1 MGIRER
7 NMRYV
12 SYFQLTALSLILVCI
27 ISSSNAIVLHPDSGQ
42 PAEKPADAVIGR
54 WSYNASFV
62 VIGLPENNTANAI
75 ITTRHQGTTPA
86 SVVIDGTTYDLGT
99 IYNSPDNSDIQ
110 IAELVGANLANYVPI
125 YTLENPNN
133 PTQNETGEDVV
144 LGGYGKGRGD
154 PVYDDQEQDI
164 IGYKWGGNDN
174 ETLRWGTNIID
185 GTATVNGLE
194 QLVTDFDGP
203 SATGTTTYEAA
214 IAEYDS
220 GSGWFI
226 NKGGQW
232 YLAGLT
238 YATSNEEKQSLFDP
252 PDDNYAHRLSEPEIA
267 TWINTTLETIPE
279 PATVLIFTLG
289 SWLALRKRTI

>member
-1 MGIRER
+1 
-7 NMRYV
+7 MRYV

-62 VIGLPENNTANAI
+62 VIAPNAI
-75 ITTRHQGTTPA
+75 ITTRHQNTTPS
-86 SVVIDGTTYDLGT
+86 SVEINNTDYSLGT
-99 IYNSPDNSDIQ
+99 IYTTTDNSDIQ
-110 IAELVGANLANYVPI
+110 IAELVGANLTNYVPI

-133 PTQNETGEDVV
+133 PTQNETGKEIVM
-144 LGGYGKGRGD
+144 GGYGKGRGY

-164 IGYKWGGNDN
+164 IGYKWEGDDN

-238 YATSNEEKQSLFDP
+238 YATSNEEQSLFDP

-267 TWINTTLETIPE
+267 EWINTTLEEIPE

-289 SWLALRKRTI
+289 SCLALRKRTI

>member
-62 VIGLPENNTANAI
+62 VIAPNAI
-75 ITTRHQGTTPA
+75 ITTRHQNTTPS
-86 SVVIDGTTYDLGT
+86 SVEINNTDYSLGT
-99 IYNSPDNSDIQ
+99 IYNSPDNSDIR
-110 IAELVGANLANYVPI
+110 IAELVGANLSNYVPV
-125 YTLENPNN
+125 YTATDEVNK
-133 PTQNETGEDVV
+133 QIV
-144 LGGYGKGRGD
+144 LGGFGRGRGTELVD
-154 PVYDDQEQDI
+154 GGETY
-164 IGYKWGGNDN
+164 GYTWAN
-174 ETLRWGTNIID
+174 ETNTTLRWGTNIII
-185 GTATVNGLE
+185 GTANYANNNIY
-194 QLVTDFDGP
+194 LVTDFDGP
-203 SATGTTTYEAA
+203 SGTGTTTYEAA

-238 YATSNEEKQSLFDP
+238 YATSNEEKQSWFNPADN
-252 PDDNYAHRLSEPEIA
+252 NYAHRLSEPEIA
-267 TWINTTLETIPE
+267 EWINTTLEEIPE

-289 SWLALRKRTI
+289 SCLALRKRTI